1 MHRAFLLTVVLF
13 VSIFALSFGALGYEL
28 NGTATGNILNNGYA
42 AEADGFSVFAD
53 TENGYA
59 LTMTTEKETVVVDAD
74 NAQFINICDGKVYYT
89 SIDGTAR
96 ETTLRCYDP
105 SADKVTVL
113 LTVPIIEGMKNLMI
127 LDDKAWLITNGNV
140 ITCDLADGGIET
152 VFGDDIREFIVAENG
167 ILFTKNGDPSL
178 YFRGENGDAAKI
190 AEDVMSFDC
199 SADTVY
205 YSNGTDGIYACS
217 FDGSGKTRVADGG
230 FGIVCADDLYWQAE
244 GGLYSL
250 NGGKE
255 ASVLNEEGATVTVLS
270 DEVLVSEEEI
280 LAMGENDV
288 YGIPSGSDSGVSPLA
303 AGVSALPDG
312 EYKNW
317 KQGDSRWGGNAL
329 GNSTIAR
336 QGCATVAVA
345 ILLVGSG
352 AEKDRYLNGTF
363 DPGVFVRE
371 MTANGGFTSG
381 GGMYWYKISSV
392 YPKFGSTLR
401 DTGKGTGSDFYNLG
415 QSGQSTSLKNHIA
428 QGKFIIICVS
438 NAKTGNTHWL
448 AVDYATSSGI
458 FICDPG
464 YNSVKSPTDV
474 FSIDWY
480 PKVTRAIIFNYT
492 GERWTEGGD
501 PEPAPPEEEYE
512 WENPF
517 KDVRKSSWYY
527 NNVGEVYE
535 AGWMIG
541 RDSTTFAPDQKM
553 TRAEFVCMASRLA
566 ETDFSAYDEVEFTDI
581 NYDST
586 DAWYSR
592 YIPWAVANG
601 IMVGHLNSDGSLSF
615 RPQDPVTREQICAVL
630 VRLAPRVDVDL
641 SAVEA
646 PVTFADQSSI
656 SPWAAETMKTAQLSG
671 LIYGEPNYSTGK
683 LYVKPQGYATRAE
696 VAAIFLRFTRK
707 IPIM

>member
-1 MHRAFLLTVVLF
+1 
-13 VSIFALSFGALGYEL
+13 
-28 NGTATGNILNNGYA
+28 
-42 AEADGFSVFAD
+42 
-53 TENGYA
+53 
-59 LTMTTEKETVVVDAD
+59 
-74 NAQFINICDGKVYYT
+74 
-89 SIDGTAR
+89 
-96 ETTLRCYDP
+96 
-105 SADKVTVL
+105 
-113 LTVPIIEGMKNLMI
+113 MKNLMV
-127 LDDKAWLITNGNV
+127 LDGKAWLISNGNV
-140 ITCDLADGGIET
+140 ITYDLASEKTET
-152 VFGDDIREFIVAENG
+152 VFGNDIREFIVVSG
-167 ILFTKNGDPSL
+167 GFLYTKNGDAAL
-178 YFRGENGDAAKI
+178 YFHGENGADTKI
-190 AEDVMSFDC
+190 AADVMSFDC

-205 YSNGTDGIYACS
+205 YSNGADGIYSCA
-217 FDGSGKTRVADGG
+217 FDGSGKTCVADGG
-230 FGIVCADDLYWQAE
+230 AGIVFADDLFWQAE
-244 GGLYSL
+244 GGFYSL

-255 ASVLNEEGATVTVLS
+255 ATVLNEEGASVTVLG
-270 DEVLVSEEEI
+270 DEVLVTEEEI

-288 YGIPSGSDSGVSPLA
+288 YGVPSGSDGGVSPLA

-336 QGCATVAVA
+336 QGCATVAVS

-352 AEKDRYLNGTF
+352 AEKDRYLKGLF
-363 DPGVFVRE
+363 DPGVFVKE

-381 GGMYWYKISSV
+381 GAMYWYKVSSV
-392 YPKFGSTLR
+392 YPKFGSSLR
-401 DTGKGTGSDFYNLG
+401 DTGKGTGGDFYNLSP
-415 QSGQSTSLKNHIA
+415 SGQATALKNHMA
-428 QGKFIIICVS
+428 QGKFILICVNNS
-438 NAKTGNTHWL
+438 KTGNTHWL
-448 AVDYATSSGI
+448 AVDYATTSGI

-464 YNSVKSPTDV
+464 YNSVASPTDV
-474 FSIDWY
+474 FSISWY

-501 PEPAPPEEEYE
+501 PDPAPPEQEYQ

-517 KDVRKSSWYY
+517 GDVKKAAWYY

-535 AGWMIG
+535 AGWMVG
-541 RDSTTFAPDQKM
+541 RSNTVFAPDERM

-566 ETDFSAYDEVEFTDI
+566 DTDFSAYDEVEFTDI

-601 IMVGHLNSDGSLSF
+601 IMVGHLNPDGSLSF

-641 SAVEA
+641 SAVES
-646 PVTFADQSSI
+646 PVTFADQSKI
-656 SPWAAETMKTAQLSG
+656 SPWAKDTLKTAQLAG
-671 LIYGEPNYSTGK
+671 LIYGEPNYNTGK

-707 IPIM
+707 IPII